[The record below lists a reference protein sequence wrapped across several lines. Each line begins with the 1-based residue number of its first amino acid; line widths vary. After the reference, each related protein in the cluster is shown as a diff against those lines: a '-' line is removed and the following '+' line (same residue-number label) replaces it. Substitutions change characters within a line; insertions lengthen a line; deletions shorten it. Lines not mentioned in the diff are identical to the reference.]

1 MKIRTI
7 RLLAKEGTSN
17 IYKNKLMSFAS
28 IMTVVAALFFLG
40 ILLLIAINI
49 TTNIESMKRDL
60 EVTVFLN
67 VSASAFER
75 EEVVTYIEQQQTA
88 GVVAQYRTES
98 KEQAFENIR
107 SELKNDDLLKGLTV
121 ENMPESFYIK
131 LTNPAFSDNFIEK
144 LKTFSGVNADY
155 GIGYDKAELE
165 KLEGFLKIFN
175 FVIMALL
182 VVLMIIAVFLISN
195 TIRLTVFAR
204 RREIEIMKYVGA
216 LDSFIRWPFIVEG
229 ILIGFIGAAL
239 SFLLTSQAYT
249 WLQNV
254 LNSILISFRLT
265 TLSILEFGPVALRI
279 FMVYSIFGIII
290 GGIGSL
296 LSVRKHLNV

>member
-7 RLLAKEGTSN
+7 RLLAKEGSSN
-17 IYKNKLMSFAS
+17 IYKNKLMSVAS

-49 TTNIESMKRDL
+49 TTNIEVMKRDL
-60 EVTVFLN
+60 DVTVFLN
-67 VSASAFER
+67 VSATSFER
-75 EEVVTYIEQQQTA
+75 EEVVTFIEQQQEA
-88 GVVAQYRTES
+88 GIISQYRSES
-98 KEQAFENIR
+98 KEEAYENIK
-107 SELKNDDLLKGLTV
+107 SELKNEDLLKGLTPD
-121 ENMPESFYIK
+121 NMPESYYIK
-131 LTNPAFSDNFIEK
+131 LTNPAFSDEFIAK
-144 LKTFSGVNADY
+144 LKAFSGVNTDY

-165 KLEGFLKIFN
+165 KLEGILKIFN
-175 FVIMALL
+175 YVIMALL

-254 LNSILISFRLT
+254 LNAILLNFKMT
-265 TLSILEFGPVALRI
+265 TLQILEFGPVAFRI
-279 FMVYSIFGIII
+279 FVVYTIFGIII

-296 LSVRKHLNV
+296 MSVRKHLNV

>member
-7 RLLAKEGTSN
+7 RLLAKEGSSN
-17 IYKNKLMSFAS
+17 IYKNKLMSVAS

-49 TTNIESMKRDL
+49 TTNIEVMKRDL
-60 EVTVFLN
+60 DVTVFLN
-67 VSASAFER
+67 VSATSFER
-75 EEVVTYIEQQQTA
+75 EEVVTFIEQQQEA
-88 GVVAQYRTES
+88 GIISQYRSES
-98 KEQAFENIR
+98 KEEAYENIK
-107 SELKNDDLLKGLTV
+107 SELKNEDLLKGLTPD
-121 ENMPESFYIK
+121 NMPESYYIK
-131 LTNPAFSDNFIEK
+131 LTNPAFSDEFIDK
-144 LKTFSGVNADY
+144 LKAFSGINTDY

-165 KLEGFLKIFN
+165 KLEGILKIFN
-175 FVIMALL
+175 YVIMALL

-254 LNSILISFRLT
+254 LNAILLNFKMT
-265 TLSILEFGPVALRI
+265 TLQILEFGPVAFRI
-279 FMVYSIFGIII
+279 FVVYTIFGIII
-290 GGIGSL
+290 GGVGSL
-296 LSVRKHLNV
+296 MSVRKHLNV

>member
-7 RLLAKEGTSN
+7 RLLAKEGTTN

-28 IMTVVAALFFLG
+28 IMTVVVALFFLG
-40 ILLLIAINI
+40 ILLLIAMNI
-49 TTNIESMKRDL
+49 TTNIEGMKRDL

-67 VSASAFER
+67 VSATAFEKA
-75 EEVVTYIEQQQTA
+75 EVVTFIEQQQEA
-88 GVVAQYRTES
+88 GIVSQYRSES
-98 KEQAFENIR
+98 KEEAFENIR
-107 SELKNDDLLKGLTV
+107 NELKNDELLKGLTPD
-121 ENMPESFYIK
+121 NMAESFYIK
-131 LTNPAFSDNFIEK
+131 LTNPAFSDDFIGR
-144 LKTFSGVNADY
+144 LTTFSGVNSDY

-254 LNSILISFRLT
+254 LNTILVSFRFN
-265 TLSILEFGPVALRI
+265 TLSIVEFGPVAFRI
-279 FMVYSIFGIII
+279 FVVYSIFGIII

>member
-7 RLLAKEGTSN
+7 RLLAKEGSSN
-17 IYKNKLMSFAS
+17 IYKNKLMSVAS

-49 TTNIESMKRDL
+49 TTNIEVMKRDL
-60 EVTVFLN
+60 DVTVFLN
-67 VSASAFER
+67 VSATSFER
-75 EEVVTYIEQQQTA
+75 EEVVTFIEQQQEA
-88 GVVAQYRTES
+88 GIISQYRSES
-98 KEQAFENIR
+98 KEEAYENIK
-107 SELKNDDLLKGLTV
+107 SELKNEDLLKGLTPD
-121 ENMPESFYIK
+121 NMPESYYIK
-131 LTNPAFSDNFIEK
+131 LTNPAFSDEFIDK
-144 LKTFSGVNADY
+144 LKAFSGINTDY

-165 KLEGFLKIFN
+165 KLEGILKIFN
-175 FVIMALL
+175 YVIMALL

-254 LNSILISFRLT
+254 LNAILLNFKMT
-265 TLSILEFGPVALRI
+265 TLQILEFGPVAFRI
-279 FMVYSIFGIII
+279 FVVYTIFGIII

-296 LSVRKHLNV
+296 MSVRKHLNV